1 MTATRVLVVDDDPP
15 SNYLLQSVLKSGG
28 YEVLTAEDGVEA
40 LEVARYQPPDL
51 VVTDILMPRMD
62 GYQLCREWRADAE
75 LAKIPFIFYTA
86 NYAEAEDERFAL
98 SLGADLFLRKPSE
111 PDAVLAEIGDLL
123 LRQAAGALPPR
134 RPARKDEN
142 RVLKEYNARLVHQL
156 EQQLVQ
162 LHEANDL
169 LTQMLTG
176 TVHAIGKLTEA
187 RDPYTSGH
195 QERVAAIAGAIAE
208 KLGHDRHFCEGIR
221 IAALLHDI
229 GKIYVPAEILARPRR
244 LTEVELG
251 IVRMHPQVAYEV
263 LTGIMFPWPVAE
275 YVVQHH
281 ERLDG
286 SGYPAG
292 LSGDAILPGSRIIA
306 VADVVEAIASH
317 RPYKT
322 AAGIA
327 VALDEIDGNAGTLYD
342 ADVAAACIALFDKD
356 GFGIPEPSAGA
367 GGPVKAYSK

>member
-1 MTATRVLVVDDDPP
+1 MTATRVLVVDDDPS
-15 SNYLLQSVLKSGG
+15 SNYLLQSILKSGG
-28 YEVLTAEDGVEA
+28 YEVLTSEDGVEA
-40 LEVARYQPPDL
+40 LEVARYESPDL

-62 GYQLCREWRADAE
+62 GYQLCREWRADAG
-75 LAKIPFIFYTA
+75 LAQIPFVFYTA

-123 LRQAAGALPPR
+123 GRQAAGTLPPR
-134 RPARKDEN
+134 RPASKDEN
-142 RVLKEYNARLVHQL
+142 RVLKEYNARLVNKL
-156 EQQLVQ
+156 EQQLIE

-195 QERVAAIAGAIAE
+195 QERVAAIAWAIAE
-208 KLGHDRHFCEGIR
+208 KLGHDRHFGEGIR

-263 LTGIMFPWPVAE
+263 LTGIMFPWPVAD

-342 ADVAAACIALFDKD
+342 TDVAAACLALFDKD
-356 GFGIPEPSAGA
+356 GFEIPEPSAGA
-367 GGPVKAYSK
+367 GGAVKAYSK